1 MSTPETSDGMP
12 YGVLLVDDHKILR
25 DGIKAILQRTTEFRV
40 VAETV
45 HTYRKTLMK
54 KIGVTN
60 VAGLT
65 QVALVAGITTFGA
78 LGRKAETKEE
88 TGSP

>member
-1 MSTPETSDGMP
+1 MLTPETSNGMP

-25 DGIKAILQRTTEFRV
+25 DGIKSILQRTTEFRV

-60 VAGLT
+60 AAGLT

-78 LGRKAETKEE
+78 LGQKAETQEE